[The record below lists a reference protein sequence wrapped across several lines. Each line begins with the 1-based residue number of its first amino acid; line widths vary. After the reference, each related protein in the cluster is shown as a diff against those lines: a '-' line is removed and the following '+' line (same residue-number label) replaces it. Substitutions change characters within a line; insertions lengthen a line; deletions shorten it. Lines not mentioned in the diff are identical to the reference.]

1 MIYVLFK
8 TIANH
13 FRLDSIGK
21 TAIEKVIFMIFR
33 KMSRQQKI
41 YLQLAMT
48 ILILAGLVYWAAWA
62 YYTSEGAVQHRTQLR
77 MRDACFD
84 QVKYRHQLYLEK
96 NGLKQPDGS
105 YTLPEKEQLF
115 IDNVRKEEYRKC
127 SELYF
132 LK

>member
-1 MIYVLFK
+1 
-8 TIANH
+8 
-13 FRLDSIGK
+13 
-21 TAIEKVIFMIFR
+21 MIF
-33 KMSRQQKI
+33 KEMSRQQKI

-48 ILILAGLVYWAAWA
+48 ILVLAALVYWASWA

-115 IDNVRKEEYRKC
+115 IDNLRKEEYRRC